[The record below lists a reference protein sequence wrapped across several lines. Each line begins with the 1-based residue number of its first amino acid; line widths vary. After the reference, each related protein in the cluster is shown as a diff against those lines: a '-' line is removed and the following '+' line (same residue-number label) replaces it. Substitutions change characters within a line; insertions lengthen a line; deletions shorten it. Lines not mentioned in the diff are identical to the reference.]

1 MSALNGGVG
10 LVTGGARGN
19 GRAIALALTRAGA
32 AGVTVTD
39 IGHEIAGVPYKGAT
53 TSDLDTTVELVE
65 AAGGRA
71 LAVLGD
77 VRSFTDMEE
86 AVRQTVATF
95 GRLDYVVAN
104 AGIFSGGVLAH
115 ELSEQ
120 QWNDMIDI
128 NVTGVWN
135 TVRAAIPALLERK
148 GGVITLIGSG
158 AALGGIS
165 HFAHYVTAKH
175 AVIGLMR
182 ALAVEYGKQGI
193 RANAVCPT
201 AVDTAMTDNDFYV
214 DLFGGGASSSKE
226 QMLATLHGIH
236 SLPVGL
242 IDAEDVAN
250 AVVWLCS
257 NEARYV
263 TGTALPVD
271 AGAHSKIG

>member
-1 MSALNGGVG
+1 MTDLKGGVA

-19 GRAIALALTRAGA
+19 GRALALAFARAGA
-32 AGVTVTD
+32 AVTVTD
-39 IGHEIAGVPYKGAT
+39 IARELQGVPYKGAT
-53 TSDLDTTVELVE
+53 SSDLETTQELVE
-65 AAGGRA
+65 EAGGRCLA
-71 LAVLGD
+71 LTGD
-77 VRSFTDMEE
+77 VRSLAEMEA
-86 AVRQTVATF
+86 AVARTVETF
-95 GRLDYVVAN
+95 GGLDYVVAN

-120 QWNDMIDI
+120 QWGDMIDI

-135 TVRAAIPALLERK
+135 TVRAAIPALLER
-148 GGVITLIGSG
+148 GSGVITLIGSG

-182 ALAVEYGKQGI
+182 ALAVEYGSQGI

-214 DLFGGGASSSKE
+214 DLFGGGAESTKE

-257 NEARYV
+257 TEARYI

>member
-1 MSALNGGVG
+1 MTDLKGGVA

-19 GRAIALALTRAGA
+19 GRALALAFARAGA
-32 AGVTVTD
+32 AVTVTD
-39 IGHEIAGVPYKGAT
+39 IARELQGVPYKGAT
-53 TSDLDTTVELVE
+53 SSDLETTQELVE
-65 AAGGRA
+65 EAGGRCLA
-71 LAVLGD
+71 LTGD
-77 VRSFTDMEE
+77 VRSLAEMEA
-86 AVRQTVATF
+86 AVARTVETF
-95 GRLDYVVAN
+95 GGLDYVVAN

-120 QWNDMIDI
+120 QWGDMIDI

-135 TVRAAIPALLERK
+135 TVRAAIPALLER
-148 GGVITLIGSG
+148 GSGVITLIGSG

-182 ALAVEYGKQGI
+182 ALAVEYGSHGI

-214 DLFGGGASSSKE
+214 DLFGGGAESTKE

-257 NEARYV
+257 TEARYI